1 MNPIIPKPIQL
12 IIEFKGC
19 IYRGIAIPHLS
30 LNANNP
36 PSEFSIRFYHG
47 VGGRLIHTADGWISN
62 ELKPARLAT
71 IIGAKINNYYDLL
84 LE

>member
-1 MNPIIPKPIQL
+1 MNPITLKPIQL

-30 LNANNP
+30 LNINSL
-36 PSEFSIRFYHG
+36 PSEFSIRLYHG
-47 VGGRLIHTADGWISN
+47 TSGKLTHTTEGWIST
-62 ELKPARLAT
+62 ELKPARLVT
-71 IIGAKINNYYDLL
+71 IIETKINCYYDRL